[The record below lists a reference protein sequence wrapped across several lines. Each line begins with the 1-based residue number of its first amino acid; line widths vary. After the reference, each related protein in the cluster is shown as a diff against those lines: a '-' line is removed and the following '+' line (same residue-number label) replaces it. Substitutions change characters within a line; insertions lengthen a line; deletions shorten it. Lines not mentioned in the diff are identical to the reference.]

1 MCFTRIPVGDTSC
14 SAHMQQLH
22 RRHRQEREVLLSTL
36 KLDNS
41 LTINQ
46 AMLVEYTRLSR
57 QLTIM
62 EEENGFVAITTAVG
76 LAERA
81 MEPRTDR

>member
-1 MCFTRIPVGDTSC
+1 
-14 SAHMQQLH
+14 MQQLH

-57 QLTIM
+57 QLTLM